1 MWKNQPLATW
11 IEVDRR
17 RKEEVGAKPIL
28 TTSTRFQIC
37 KMALYV
43 LEISERKLF
52 ERFDEWER
60 AQMLATWQT
69 ENEITW
75 VQTAFP
81 KAQRKRK

>member
-1 MWKNQPLATW
+1 MWKNQPLETW

-28 TTSTRFQIC
+28 TTSMRFQIC

-43 LEISERKLF
+43 LGISERKFF

-60 AQMLATWQT
+60 AQMLATWQRV
-69 ENEITW
+69 NEIDW

-81 KAQRKRK
+81 RVRKKRK